1 MNKRRMET
9 VLMVAMLLIVNGV
22 IALWLQGHPS
32 ATAWASALSGPA
44 AAATI
49 PASFSYQG
57 TLRDATGALITGSV
71 NLTLKLYKQPTG
83 GAALHTESFANLNV
97 RDGVF
102 SVVVGDATPAL
113 NPAIFDNPAVYIG
126 IAVNGDPEMLPRQ
139 RLHPV
144 PWAMQASTA
153 ISAVGAQNLT
163 SGGSAPSISGNVA
176 IAGNLTVDGDLA
188 VTGAQALGNNVTT
201 LAIRD
206 RGDSN
211 GGTNQRD
218 FYPVT
223 INRYVVEAP
232 DNGTSPDSVPVD
244 DTILKALC
252 QDEDGCEVTLG
263 MRNWTASADGLLATV
278 GPFHFSFT
286 NQNPRRWHSIPAS
299 GVGDPET
306 PDHAGT
312 IRDGYDGD
320 GNTNHMARVSD
331 CYFTDTKWVNGATGA
346 GDNEL
351 GFYLLNWHGIQDNT
365 DMVCVLIIND

>member
-22 IALWLQGHPS
+22 IALWLQGHPL

-126 IAVNGDPEMLPRQ
+126 IAVNGDTEMLPRQ

-153 ISAVGAQNLT
+153 ISAVNAQNLKA
-163 SGGSAPSISGNVA
+163 GGSAPSINGNVA
-176 IAGNLTVDGDLA
+176 IAGDLSTTGNLSVNGNLA
-188 VTGAQALGNNVTT
+188 VTGAQTLGDNVTT
-201 LAIRD
+201 RAIRD

-211 GGTNQRD
+211 SGTNQRD
-218 FYPVT
+218 TYPVSV
-223 INRYVVEAP
+223 NRYVV
-232 DNGTSPDSVPVD
+232 
-244 DTILKALC
+244 
-252 QDEDGCEVTLG
+252 
-263 MRNWTASADGLLATV
+263 
-278 GPFHFSFT
+278 
-286 NQNPRRWHSIPAS
+286 
-299 GVGDPET
+299 
-306 PDHAGT
+306 
-312 IRDGYDGD
+312 
-320 GNTNHMARVSD
+320 
-331 CYFTDTKWVNGATGA
+331 
-346 GDNEL
+346 
-351 GFYLLNWHGIQDNT
+351 
-365 DMVCVLIIND
+365 